1 MDDVDLLLDTTV
13 LIDIFKGDVTAV
25 NWARQ
30 NQALR
35 IGIPVVVWMEIVH
48 GARDGREQDRLY
60 KGLNAYRVVYLDE
73 KDQEQAREWLRA
85 YCLSHDIGPFDCL
98 IAATAVRIGK
108 PLYTLDNDFS
118 IIPSLQAIRPY

>member
-1 MDDVDLLLDTTV
+1 VDDIDLLLDTTV
-13 LIDIFKGDVTAV
+13 LIDIFKEDANAV

-35 IGIPVVVWMEIVH
+35 IGIPLVVWMEVIY
-48 GARDGREQDRLY
+48 GARNSREQHRLY
-60 KGLNAYRVVYLDE
+60 EGLNAYRVVYLDE
-73 KDQEQAREWLRA
+73 GDQEQAREWLRA
-85 YCLSHDIGPFDCL
+85 YSLSHDIGPFACL

-118 IIPSLQAIRPY
+118 IIPSLQTIRPY